1 MIYVYNVKIT
11 NNNFCLGKK
20 GEIFIIQ
27 TRINISGAYTLS
39 AINERD
45 KSLLKHYL
53 NIIKN

>member
-20 GEIFIIQ
+20 GEIFIITKPIKLPQ
-27 TRINISGAYTLS
+27 HCHWLTIKYGLQ
-39 AINERD
+39 
-45 KSLLKHYL
+45 SLFKCYG